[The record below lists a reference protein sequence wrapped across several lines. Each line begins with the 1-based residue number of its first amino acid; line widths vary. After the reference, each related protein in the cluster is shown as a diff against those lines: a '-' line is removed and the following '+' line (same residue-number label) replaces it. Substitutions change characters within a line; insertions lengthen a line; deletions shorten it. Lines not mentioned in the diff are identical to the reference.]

1 MNATIDQAEGQS
13 AQANRT
19 VDTVRSPREPG
30 PLFKDVYT
38 GVLDVNDPAAWKPVI
53 EKDTRSFLAHTTDIQ
68 TVDQFLS
75 LHTPP
80 VKRGTA
86 FHHRHFLNGLEGQNT
101 SSKLA

>member
-1 MNATIDQAEGQS
+1 MSASIEQVEGQAS
-13 AQANRT
+13 QTSRT
-19 VDTVRSPREPG
+19 VESVRLAQEPG

-38 GVLDVNDPAAWKPVI
+38 GVLDVNDPAAWQPLVA
-53 EKDTRSFLAHTTDIQ
+53 KDTRSFLAHTTDIQ

-75 LHTPP
+75 LHVPP

-86 FHHRHFLNGLEGQNT
+86 YHHRHFADGSVEQNT